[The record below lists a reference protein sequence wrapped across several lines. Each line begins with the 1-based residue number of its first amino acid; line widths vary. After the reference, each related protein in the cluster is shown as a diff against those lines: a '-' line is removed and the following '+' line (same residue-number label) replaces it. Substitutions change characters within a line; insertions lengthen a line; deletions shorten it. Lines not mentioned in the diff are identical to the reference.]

1 MTRHVSTKRLLW
13 MIVLVL
19 SCSSLANAQRFSAG
33 GGVTLFSPGGAPLA
47 FGLSFQFSALNLV
60 NLGAVGLDARV
71 SADIDFGSGG
81 AIGLSGLGR
90 FNLGVLDLYLGPT
103 LNVSFTRGFGVGAI
117 LGVRSPVSASIGVF
131 GEVEFLFTPASLRL
145 RGGIAIPL

>member
-1 MTRHVSTKRLLW
+1 MMRRFLW
-13 MIVLVL
+13 IAIVILG
-19 SCSSLANAQRFSAG
+19 CSSLADAQRFSAS
-33 GGVTLFSPGGAPLA
+33 GGVTLFSPGGEPLA
-47 FGLSFQFSALNLV
+47 FGLSFNFSALNLV
-60 NLGAVGLDARV
+60 NLGAVGVDARV
-71 SADIDFGSGG
+71 SADIDFRSGG
-81 AIGLSGLGR
+81 AIGLSGFGR

-117 LGVRSPVSASIGVF
+117 LGIRSPVSASIGVF